1 VVCWTRGSSLR
12 RGHGVAGSRGRGV
25 AGSQILFFFEWLYTS
40 HESLAKKK
48 YFEKNFEKKFEKIID
63 MVVLCSVRE
72 WPIKGGVTGSRGHG
86 VTGSRGHQPNH
97 DYQIINFGKLGI
109 TTI

>member
-1 VVCWTRGSSLR
+1 
-12 RGHGVAGSRGRGV
+12 
-25 AGSQILFFFEWLYTS
+25 
-40 HESLAKKK
+40 
-48 YFEKNFEKKFEKIID
+48 
-63 MVVLCSVRE
+63 MVVLCSVRA
-72 WPIKGGVTGSRGHG
+72 WPIKGVVTGSRGHG

>member
-1 VVCWTRGSSLR
+1 MTRWCRAEFVSEP
-12 RGHGVAGSRGRGV
+12 RG
-25 AGSQILFFFEWLYTS
+25 
-40 HESLAKKK
+40 
-48 YFEKNFEKKFEKIID
+48 
-63 MVVLCSVRE
+63 
-72 WPIKGGVTGSRGHG
+72 GHG